1 MYFRLGGGTCK
12 GVSKPGWIVWSRV
25 YLAHGELC
33 FDTGLAEVVALPEQE
48 TEERLRLTTPQ
59 WPIMH
64 AVLQGIS
71 RDQMMARHKSNHI
84 QVAYA
89 PDKSGAKLAMLAKA
103 AAMHELGLKVYFCG
117 KF

>member
-12 GVSKPGWIVWSRV
+12 GVSKPGWVVWSRV
-25 YLAHGELC
+25 YLARGELC
-33 FDTGLAEVVALPEQE
+33 FDTGLAEVVALPEHE

-89 PDKSGAKLAMLAKA
+89 PDKRGARLAMFAKA
-103 AAMHELGLKVYFCG
+103 ATMYELGLKVYFCG